1 MVIGITGPL
10 GCGKEKVF
18 ELIKARAMEKYMY
31 LDTDNIIISILKPG
45 TTCYNY
51 VIEVLGDRIE
61 KYKKGKDLRKIFKKD
76 LMLYNAEDYKL
87 FMDAVQ
93 PFVSCR
99 IAKLSLS
106 YPKKLIFVAS
116 NNLYDYDWGEKCD
129 RIIYVD
135 TPAEKRRK
143 RLMDRDVYGTNH
155 YRDIENLFMPIE
167 EQKKKAD
174 IILEDTDRL
183 TLKRGVKKM
192 LNDLVSFKK
201 FVDKGMVPLPTVEVR
216 QKDADRLEEVRK
228 ERQKV
233 EEKSNEPIVETKPK
247 RRGRP
252 PKKKD

>member
-31 LDTDNIIISILKPG
+31 LDTDDIIISVLKPG

-61 KYKKGKDLRKIFKKD
+61 KYKKGKDLRTIFKND
-76 LMLYNAEDYKL
+76 LLLYNAEDYKL

-99 IAKLSLS
+99 IAKLSLNF
-106 YPKKLIFVAS
+106 PQKLIFVAS

-129 RIIYVD
+129 RIIYVN
-135 TPAEKRRK
+135 TPPEKRRK
-143 RLMDRDVYGTNH
+143 RLMDRKVYGTNH

-192 LNDLVSFKK
+192 LKDLISFKK
-201 FVDKGMVPLPTVEVR
+201 FADNGMVPLPTIEVR
-216 QKDADRLEEVRK
+216 QKDANRLEEARK
-228 ERQKV
+228 EQQKKL
-233 EEKSNEPIVETKPK
+233 EEKEEVKPK

>member
-31 LDTDNIIISILKPG
+31 LDTDDIIISVLKPG

-61 KYKKGKDLRKIFKKD
+61 KYKKGKDLRAIFKND
-76 LMLYNAEDYKL
+76 LLLYNAEDYKL

-99 IAKLSLS
+99 IAKLSLNF
-106 YPKKLIFVAS
+106 PQKLIFVAS

-129 RIIYVD
+129 RIIYVN
-135 TPAEKRRK
+135 TPPEKRRK
-143 RLMDRDVYGTNH
+143 RLMDRKVYGTNH

-167 EQKKKAD
+167 EQKNKAD
-174 IILEDTDRL
+174 IILEDIDRL

-192 LNDLVSFKK
+192 LKDLIAFKK
-201 FVDKGMVPLPTVEVR
+201 FADNGMVPLPTIEVR
-216 QKDADRLEEVRK
+216 QKDANRLEEARK
-228 ERQKV
+228 EQQKKL
-233 EEKSNEPIVETKPK
+233 EEKEEVKPK

>member
-31 LDTDNIIISILKPG
+31 LDTDDIIISVLKPG

-61 KYKKGKDLRKIFKKD
+61 KYKKGKDLRVIFKND
-76 LMLYNAEDYKL
+76 LLLYNAEDYKL

-99 IAKLSLS
+99 IAKLSLNF
-106 YPKKLIFVAS
+106 PQKLIFVAS

-129 RIIYVD
+129 RIIYVN
-135 TPAEKRRK
+135 TPPEKRRK
-143 RLMDRDVYGTNH
+143 RLMDRKVYGTNH

-174 IILEDTDRL
+174 IILEDIDRL

-192 LNDLVSFKK
+192 LKDLIAFKK
-201 FVDKGMVPLPTVEVR
+201 FADNGMVPLPTIEVR
-216 QKDADRLEEVRK
+216 QKDANRLEEARK
-228 ERQKV
+228 EQQKKL
-233 EEKSNEPIVETKPK
+233 EEKEEVKPK

>member
-31 LDTDNIIISILKPG
+31 LDTDDIIISVLKPG

-61 KYKKGKDLRKIFKKD
+61 KYKKGKDLRAIFKND
-76 LMLYNAEDYKL
+76 LLLYNAEDYKL

-99 IAKLSLS
+99 IAKLSLNF
-106 YPKKLIFVAS
+106 PQKLIFVAS

-129 RIIYVD
+129 RIIYVN
-135 TPAEKRRK
+135 TPPEKRRK
-143 RLMDRDVYGTNH
+143 RLMDRKVYGTNH

-174 IILEDTDRL
+174 IILEDIDRL

-192 LNDLVSFKK
+192 LNDLIAFKK
-201 FVDKGMVPLPTVEVR
+201 FADNGMVPLPTIEVR
-216 QKDADRLEEVRK
+216 QKDANRLEEARK
-228 ERQKV
+228 EQQKKL
-233 EEKSNEPIVETKPK
+233 EEKEEVKPK

>member
-31 LDTDNIIISILKPG
+31 LDTDDIIISVLKPG

-61 KYKKGKDLRKIFKKD
+61 KYKKGKDLRAIFKND
-76 LMLYNAEDYKL
+76 LLLYNAEDYKL

-99 IAKLSLS
+99 IAKLSLNF
-106 YPKKLIFVAS
+106 PQKLIFVAS

-129 RIIYVD
+129 RIIYVN
-135 TPAEKRRK
+135 TPPEKRRK
-143 RLMDRDVYGTNH
+143 RLMDRKVYGTNH

-174 IILEDTDRL
+174 IILEDIDRL

-192 LNDLVSFKK
+192 LKDLIAFKK
-201 FVDKGMVPLPTVEVR
+201 FADNGMVPLPTIEVR
-216 QKDADRLEEVRK
+216 QKDANRLEEARI
-228 ERQKV
+228 EQQKKL
-233 EEKSNEPIVETKPK
+233 EEKEEVKPK

>member
-31 LDTDNIIISILKPG
+31 LDTDDIIISVLKPG

-61 KYKKGKDLRKIFKKD
+61 KYKKGKDLRAIFKND
-76 LMLYNAEDYKL
+76 LLLYNAEDYKL

-99 IAKLSLS
+99 IAKLSLNF
-106 YPKKLIFVAS
+106 PQKLIFVAS

-129 RIIYVD
+129 RIIYVN
-135 TPAEKRRK
+135 TPPEKRRK
-143 RLMDRDVYGTNH
+143 RLMDRKVYGTNH

-174 IILEDTDRL
+174 IILEDIDRL

-192 LNDLVSFKK
+192 LKDLIAFKK
-201 FVDKGMVPLPTVEVR
+201 FADNGMVPLPTIEVR
-216 QKDADRLEEVRK
+216 QKDANRLEEARK
-228 ERQKV
+228 EQQKKL
-233 EEKSNEPIVETKPK
+233 EEKEEVKPK

>member
-31 LDTDNIIISILKPG
+31 LDTDDIIISVLKPG

-61 KYKKGKDLRKIFKKD
+61 KYKKGKDLRAIFKND
-76 LMLYNAEDYKL
+76 LLLYNAEDYKL

-99 IAKLSLS
+99 IAKLSLNF
-106 YPKKLIFVAS
+106 PQKLIFVAS

-129 RIIYVD
+129 RIIYVN
-135 TPAEKRRK
+135 TPPEKRRK
-143 RLMDRDVYGTNH
+143 RLMDRKVYGTNH

-174 IILEDTDRL
+174 IILEDIDRL

-192 LNDLVSFKK
+192 LKDLIAFKK
-201 FVDKGMVPLPTVEVR
+201 FADNGMVPLPTIEVR
-216 QKDADRLEEVRK
+216 QKDSNRLEEARK
-228 ERQKV
+228 EQQKKL
-233 EEKSNEPIVETKPK
+233 EEKEEVKPK